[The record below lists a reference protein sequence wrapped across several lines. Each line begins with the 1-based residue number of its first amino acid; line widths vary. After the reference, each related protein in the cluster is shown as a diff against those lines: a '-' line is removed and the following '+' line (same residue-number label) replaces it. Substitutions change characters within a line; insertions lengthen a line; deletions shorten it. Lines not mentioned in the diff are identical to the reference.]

1 MLDILLLRNI
11 LLQRKKTEE
20 PENFTDMQKFLP
32 GVGPVA
38 VLAIVAFVIF
48 VQAYII
54 HLGIECT
61 EGMKSKL
68 GRALWI
74 IGYQMCGVWYLV
86 YYFIFRYMMG
96 RSCFK

>member
-1 MLDILLLRNI
+1 MLRNI

-32 GVGPVA
+32 GVGTG
-38 VLAIVAFVIF
+38 LSLFIFAFAIF

-61 EGMKSKL
+61 QGMKSKL

-74 IGYQMCGVWYLV
+74 IGYQICGVFYLA

>member
-1 MLDILLLRNI
+1 MLRNI

-32 GVGPVA
+32 GVGGG
-38 VLAIVAFVIF
+38 LSLFIFAFAIF

-61 EGMKSKL
+61 QGMKSKL

-74 IGYQMCGVWYLV
+74 IGYQICGVFYLA

>member
-1 MLDILLLRNI
+1 MLRNF
-11 LLQRKKTEE
+11 LLEKKKTEE
-20 PENFTDMQKFLP
+20 PENFTDTQKVLP
-32 GVGPVA
+32 GVGGG
-38 VLAIVAFVIF
+38 LSLFIFAFAIF

-61 EGMKSKL
+61 QGMKSKL

-74 IGYQMCGVWYLV
+74 IGYQICGVFYLA

>member
-1 MLDILLLRNI
+1 MLDLLMLRNFF
-11 LLQRKKTEE
+11 LQRKKTEE
-20 PENFTDMQKFLP
+20 PENFTDMQKILP
-32 GVGPVA
+32 GVGTG
-38 VLAIVAFVIF
+38 LSFFIFAFAIF

-61 EGMKSKL
+61 KGMTSKL

-74 IGYQMCGVWYLV
+74 IGYQICGVFYLA

>member
-11 LLQRKKTEE
+11 LLKRKNTEE
-20 PENFTDMQKFLP
+20 PEKFTDMQKLLP
-32 GVGPVA
+32 GLGTGA
-38 VLAIVAFVIF
+38 VLAIIAFAIF
-48 VQAYII
+48 VQVYIV

-61 EGMKSKL
+61 KGMKSKL

-74 IGYQMCGVWYLV
+74 IGYQACGVWYLL
-86 YYFIFRYMMG
+86 YYFVFRYMMG

>member
-1 MLDILLLRNI
+1 MLDLLILRNI

-20 PENFTDMQKFLP
+20 PENFTDMQKLLP
-32 GVGPVA
+32 GVGTGA
-38 VLAIVAFVIF
+38 VLFIIAFFIF

-61 EGMKSKL
+61 QGMTSKL

>member
-1 MLDILLLRNI
+1 MLDILLLRNF
-11 LLQRKKTEE
+11 LLEKKKTEE
-20 PENFTDMQKFLP
+20 PENFTDKEKVLP
-32 GVGPVA
+32 GVGTG
-38 VLAIVAFVIF
+38 LSLFIFAFVIF

-61 EGMKSKL
+61 QGMKSKL

-74 IGYQMCGVWYLV
+74 IGYQICGVFYLA